1 MTNTNQT
8 PTTHDTLLMYC
19 KNTAEEWAN
28 LDLLLDRM
36 EVDEDDRSAYT
47 ALSDGALDV
56 MDYSRRGEW
65 VGALI
70 TVTIGGPNIVIDTYD
85 CEVTGSWGGTT
96 VSVPVQ
102 VDEAILDALEQLH
115 GSNF

>member
-1 MTNTNQT
+1 MTNTTKT
-8 PTTHDTLLMYC
+8 PSTYDELLMRC
-19 KNTAEEWAN
+19 KSTAEEWAN

-36 EVDEDDRSAYT
+36 EVDEEDRSAYT

-70 TVTIGGPNIVIDTYD
+70 TVALGGPSIVIDTYD
-85 CEVTGSWGGTT
+85 REVIGNWGGTT

-102 VDEAILDALEQLH
+102 VDEAILDALEELH

>member
-8 PTTHDTLLMYC
+8 PNTHDTLLAYC
-19 KNTAEEWAN
+19 KDTAEEWAN

-47 ALSDGALDV
+47 ALSDGALEIV
-56 MDYSRRGEW
+56 DYSRWGEW
-65 VGALI
+65 LGSRILVAF
-70 TVTIGGPNIVIDTYD
+70 GGPNIIVDTYEG
-85 CEVTGSWGGTT
+85 EVVGNWGGTT
-96 VSVPVQ
+96 VTVPVQ
-102 VDEAILDALEQLH
+102 VDEAILDALEELH